1 MYQLSLKFCPS
12 DFVEVCVL
20 NKIFDVLGDPRE
32 ESELLTWLLYQMKE
46 DTIENIN
53 RDLMI
58 KMIAQYEFLGVFF
71 CKYMILKHIKLHN
84 NVKGH
89 QHQHKVKFFWE

>member
-1 MYQLSLKFCPS
+1 MPIKFEILSIRFQLCIS
-12 DFVEVCVL
+12 
-20 NKIFDVLGDPRE
+20 ILGDPRE

-71 CKYMILKHIKLHN
+71 CKWII
-84 NVKGH
+84 
-89 QHQHKVKFFWE
+89 